1 MGRYPL
7 TLRSVETSESILPH
21 TLGRYTPLLGKI
33 KEISGIDVFRCIQCG
48 CCAAGCPTSDYMD
61 YTPTQWMKLLQ
72 IGCFPEIAGSRGIW
86 ACASC
91 FACLARCPR
100 GIDLAKVAEAVRQ
113 IHLRRG
119 LDRQDPARI
128 PEGTLRKLPQIAV
141 ISCFRK
147 FSS

>member
-1 MGRYPL
+1 MGRFPL
-7 TLRSVETSESILPH
+7 TLRSVESDDTIHPH
-21 TLGRYTPLLGKI
+21 TRSRHAGLLEKI
-33 KEISGIDVFRCIQCG
+33 REISGIDVFRCIQCG

-61 YTPTQWMKLLQ
+61 YTPAQWMKLLQ
-72 IGCFPEIAGSRGIW
+72 IGCFSEIAESRGVW
-86 ACASC
+86 TCASC

-113 IHLRRG
+113 IHLRKG
-119 LDRQDPARI
+119 LDQQDPARI
-128 PEGTLRKLPQIAV
+128 PEETLRRVPQIAV

>member
-7 TLRSVETSESILPH
+7 TLKSVEKDETVHPH
-21 TLGRYTPLLGKI
+21 TTWRHAGVLEKI
-33 KEISGIDVFRCIQCG
+33 EEISGINVFKCIQCG
-48 CCAAGCPTSDYMD
+48 CCAAGCPVSDFMD

-72 IGCFPEIAGSRGIW
+72 IGLLPEIAGSTGVW

-91 FACLARCPR
+91 FACLARCPK
-100 GIDLAKVAEAVRQ
+100 GIDLAKVAEAVREIQ
-113 IHLRRG
+113 LRKG
-119 LDRQDPARI
+119 QDQQDPAKI
-128 PEGTLRKLPQIAV
+128 PVETLRRLPQIAI